1 MSVTVAY
8 ILSII
13 IASFM
18 GVFEAI
24 LFASSVKD
32 KHSSDFWKFKMGSD
46 IHLFLT
52 SYRIS
57 VFFPIAISL
66 WFLNGWQQAFLYTCS
81 ILLAFS
87 FFHNGFYYLFRKKLD
102 GAYNGFT
109 DESETTTAKISL
121 SFKERF
127 GLFLISLCLLL
138 INYILF

>member
-1 MSVTVAY
+1 MSVIIAY

-24 LFASSVKD
+24 LFSNNLKD
-32 KHSSDFWKFKMGSD
+32 KHTLNFWKLKMGGD

-57 VFFPIAISL
+57 VYFPIVISL
-66 WFLNGWQQAFLYTCS
+66 WFLNGWQSSFIYIFT

-87 FFHNGFYYLFRKKLD
+87 FFHNGFYYLVRKKLD
-102 GAYNGFT
+102 RTYNGFT
-109 DESETTTAKISL
+109 YESKAYGAKIEL
-121 SFKERF
+121 SFKERL
-127 GLFLISLCLLL
+127 GLFFVSLLL
-138 INYILF
+138 LIINYILF

>member
-1 MSVTVAY
+1 MSVIIAY

-32 KHSSDFWKFKMGSD
+32 KHTSDFWKLKMGGD

-57 VFFPIAISL
+57 VYFPIVISL
-66 WFLNGWQQAFLYTCS
+66 WFLSGWQSAFLYALS
-81 ILLAFS
+81 VVFSFS
-87 FFHNGFYYLFRKKLD
+87 FFHNGFYYLTRKRLD
-102 GAYNGFT
+102 GAYEGFT

-121 SFKERF
+121 NFKERLV
-127 GLFLISLCLLL
+127 LFFISICFLL